1 MRRTPPPTLDEKLA
15 FLRDPRSYGEAAVR
29 IETIETHFAWVFLT
43 ARHAY
48 KLKKPLRQVAM
59 DYRTVAA
66 RRKGCRAEITLNRRL
81 APSVYLGVVP
91 LAADARGAL
100 SLGRGGRVVDWLVK
114 MRRLPASGLLDHI
127 LDRQSIT
134 DAQVDRLVALLVRFF
149 RQARRSPM
157 PGRSYLGR
165 LRRQLAANRR
175 ALRSYGS
182 QLRQVLADEVSD
194 AQREFLA
201 IMDSGLGARGAHVVE
216 GHGDLRPEHVCVGR
230 PLCVIDCVEFDRDL
244 RLSDPVEELAFLA
257 LEVERL
263 GHRPLAAKLVR
274 RYCEMRGDRI
284 ADAVVHFY
292 MSHRASTRAKLA
304 AWHIG
309 DPQFPDP
316 QPWIA
321 RAHSYLRDAL
331 RHARRA
337 LRLGGPLRTPVRG
350 RPAFEQRRK
359 RNAAQDSRQGFA
371 NERRD
376 RQDRELVA
384 L

>member
-1 MRRTPPPTLDEKLA
+1 MPPSLEQKLA
-15 FLRDPRSYGEAAVR
+15 FLRDPRSFGEAAVR

-48 KLKKPLRQVAM
+48 KLKKPLRQALM
-59 DYRTVAA
+59 DYRTAAA
-66 RRKGCRAEITLNRRL
+66 RRKGCRAELTLNRRL
-81 APSVYLGVVP
+81 APSVYLAVVP
-91 LAADARGAL
+91 LSADAAGAL
-100 SLGRGGRVVDWLVK
+100 NLGPGGRVVDWLVK

-127 LDRQSIT
+127 LERRSIS
-134 DAQVDRLVALLVRFF
+134 DAEVDRLIALLVRFF
-149 RQARRSPM
+149 RHARRSPIA
-157 PGRSYLGR
+157 GKSYLGR
-165 LRRQLAANRR
+165 MRRQVAANRR
-175 ALRSYGS
+175 ALRGYGG
-182 QLRQVLADEVSD
+182 QLRQALAEQVAD
-194 AQREFLA
+194 AQRGFIALA
-201 IMDSGLGARGAHVVE
+201 GSEVAARGAHVVE

-257 LEVERL
+257 LETERL
-263 GHRPLAAKLVR
+263 GHGRLAVKLVR

-284 ADAVVHFY
+284 DEAVVHFY
-292 MSHRASTRAKLA
+292 MSHRATIRAKLA

-316 QPWIA
+316 RPWVA

-337 LRLGGPLRTPVRG
+337 VRLAGRLRVPVGR
-350 RPAFEQRRK
+350 RPALEQGRK
-359 RNAAQDSRQGFA
+359 RNAADDSAHGLGK
-371 NERRD
+371 ERRD
-376 RQDRELVA
+376 GQDRELVA